1 MTQDEKDK
9 LLSLFA
15 GKAVLA
21 SDVPPHADV
30 DVFAI
35 QDGAARVVLLINKT
49 GDPQQMAV
57 TVGQADVAR
66 VMRIGLKGSAWANV
80 LLKEG
85 AFTLGMQAYE
95 VLVVEVR

>member
-1 MTQDEKDK
+1 
-9 LLSLFA
+9 
-15 GKAVLA
+15 
-21 SDVPPHADV
+21 
-30 DVFAI
+30 
-35 QDGAARVVLLINKT
+35 
-49 GDPQQMAV
+49 MAV

-95 VLVVEVR
+95 VLMVEVR